1 VPLPHRVNTV
11 VTLVTGGRSAGRE
24 SAIAASLPSA
34 STVALILEGMPDGG
48 PSLDAVIARTDV
60 TIVRIAPGCVCCTG
74 NLVMTVTL
82 NRLLRRHPAR
92 LFISLASS
100 THLPQI
106 RQFLTQAPYD
116 ALLTLTDD
124 LHCL

>member
-1 VPLPHRVNTV
+1 MKPV
-11 VTLVTGGRSAGRE
+11 VTLVTGARSAVRE
-24 SAIAASLPSA
+24 SAIAATLPL
-34 STVALILEGMPDGG
+34 TTPVALILEGMPDGG
-48 PSLDAVIARTDV
+48 TSLDTLIDRTDV

-74 NLVMTVTL
+74 NLVLTVTL

-100 THLPQI
+100 AHLPQI
-106 RQFLTQAPYD
+106 RQFLTQAPYA
-116 ALLTLTDD
+116 ALLILTDD